1 MLPPGTPTPQEFLD
15 AAADAA
21 EKKEQMQKNLTALMK
36 TPEFSSKSDLY
47 TATTRTTSPDNA
59 PVQDESEISKLL
71 ESTEYSTKGTREKP
85 SVLKFPTEIGM
96 NQVPHAVQFKIFW
109 RWQKD
114 MQVDK
119 NKKIEEETKIQLLK
133 SQLGKATQSASA
145 VNYGNFLSEFELP
158 GENLSRKFTT
168 SSAILDT
175 EETQNLQSQIISS
188 QTVVDSL
195 SNRIATAAGG
205 QNLSQNERAQKLSS
219 SDVQLATTAGNAALG
234 PVQFNPSTAAVAAV
248 ASISLAQVTV
258 AQYDQMTSIYLP
270 MCTSI
275 NNEDIFSYNDASFK
289 LVSGTIEAVS
299 GSGAGFVD
307 AVKQA
312 AGAAIGYA
320 TDKVGIGAER
330 QLLMGT
336 VINPRLE
343 KMFKQ
348 KEFRTFSFAWE
359 LYARSDIET
368 RMIQDIIETFRY
380 HAHPAIQD
388 QAFGDGQSNAEIMLR
403 VPAEFEIRF
412 LSTNPNSK
420 GFIENEY
427 IPKIARCV
435 ATNIQVNYT
444 PQSLFST
451 FRDNAPIGVN
461 LTIQFSEIGLLTRE
475 AVEQGF

>member
-1 MLPPGTPTPQEFLD
+1 MLPPGTPTLEQANE
-15 AAADAA
+15 AAATKALKQ
-21 EKKEQMQKNLTALMK
+21 EELTALLK
-36 TPEFSSKSDLY
+36 TPAFSSKSDLY

-109 RWQKD
+109 RWQKE
-114 MQVDK
+114 MASDK
-119 NKKIEEETKIQLLK
+119 EKKVEEEKKIQMIEFGTRNPEASVLLPYIFPKQNIGNQTKI
-133 SQLGKATQSASA
+133 
-145 VNYGNFLSEFELP
+145 E
-158 GENLSRKFTT
+158 
-168 SSAILDT
+168 
-175 EETQNLQSQIISS
+175 SS

-205 QNLSQNERAQKLSS
+205 QSLSQNERAQKLTS
-219 SDVQLATTAGNAALG
+219 SDVQLAAQNVVWAAITTQNSAAILAASVALG
-234 PVQFNPSTAAVAAV
+234 
-248 ASISLAQVTV
+248 QVSV

-275 NNEDIFSYNDASFK
+275 NNEDIFSYNDAGFK
-289 LVSGTIEAVS
+289 AVNGTIEALS
-299 GSGAGFVD
+299 GGGASVID
-307 AVKQA
+307 AIKQA
-312 AGAAIGYA
+312 TGAVIGWA
-320 TDKVGIGAER
+320 TDKVGIGPER

-359 LYARSDIET
+359 LYARSEIET

-380 HAHPAIQD
+380 HAHPAIQT
-388 QAFGDGQSNAEIMLR
+388 QVSGEGQSSVEIMLR

-475 AVEQGF
+475 AVESGF

>member
-1 MLPPGTPTPQEFLD
+1 MLPLGIPTPQEFFD
-15 AAADAA
+15 AAA
-21 EKKEQMQKNLTALMK
+21 KKEQMQEDLTALLK
-36 TPEFSSKSDLY
+36 TPSFSSKSNLY

-71 ESTEYSTKGTREKP
+71 ESTEYSTKGTRAKP

-109 RWQKD
+109 RWQNDILIK
-114 MQVDK
+114 QL
-119 NKKIEEETKIQLLK
+119 EQEETNKIQLQSDL
-133 SQLGKATQSASA
+133 QTANRTIGLATQSASV
-145 VNYGNFLSEFELP
+145 VNYGNLMSEFELP

-168 SSAILDT
+168 SSAIVDT
-175 EETQNLQSQIISS
+175 EQAQNLQSKITSS

-205 QNLSQNERAQKLSS
+205 QNLSQNERAQKLTS
-219 SDVQLATTAGNAALG
+219 SDVQGAVGVGVIAAAPIPFG
-234 PVQFNPSTAAVAAV
+234 VANTIAADVA
-248 ASISLAQVTV
+248 LTQVSV

-289 LVSGTIEAVS
+289 AVNGTIEALS
-299 GSGAGFVD
+299 GSGAGAID
-307 AVKQA
+307 ATMQA
-312 AGAAIGYA
+312 AGKALGWA
-320 TDKVGIGAER
+320 TDKLGIGAER
-330 QLLMGT
+330 QLLLGT

-359 LYARSDIET
+359 LYARSEIET

-388 QAFGDGQSNAEIMLR
+388 QVLGDGQSNVEIMLR

-420 GFIENEY
+420 GFLENEY

-475 AVEQGF
+475 AVEKGF

>member
-1 MLPPGTPTPQEFLD
+1 MLPPGTPTPQEVFD
-15 AAADAA
+15 AAA
-21 EKKEQMQKNLTALMK
+21 KKEQMQEDLTALLK
-36 TPEFSSKSDLY
+36 TPAFSSKSDLY
-47 TATTRTTSPDNA
+47 TATTRTTSSDNA

-71 ESTEYSTKGTREKP
+71 ESTEYSTKGTRAKP

-109 RWQKD
+109 RWQKE
-114 MQVDK
+114 MASDK
-119 NKKIEEETKIQLLK
+119 DKKVEEEKKIQMIEFGTRNPEASVLLPYIFPKQNIGNQTKI
-133 SQLGKATQSASA
+133 
-145 VNYGNFLSEFELP
+145 E
-158 GENLSRKFTT
+158 
-168 SSAILDT
+168 
-175 EETQNLQSQIISS
+175 SS

-205 QNLSQNERAQKLSS
+205 QSLSQNERAQKLTS
-219 SDVQLATTAGNAALG
+219 SDVQLAAQNVVWAAITTQNSAAILAADVALG
-234 PVQFNPSTAAVAAV
+234 
-248 ASISLAQVTV
+248 QVSV

-270 MCTSI
+270 MCTTI
-275 NNEDIFSYNDASFK
+275 NNEDIFSYNDAGFK
-289 LVSGTIEAVS
+289 AVNGTIEALS
-299 GSGAGFVD
+299 GGGASVID
-307 AVKQA
+307 AIKQA
-312 AGAAIGYA
+312 TGAVIGWM
-320 TDKVGIGAER
+320 TDKVGIGPER

-359 LYARSDIET
+359 LYARSEIET

-380 HAHPAIQD
+380 HAHPAIQE
-388 QAFGDGQSNAEIMLR
+388 QASVDGQSNVEIMLR

-461 LTIQFSEIGLLTRE
+461 LTIQFSEIGLITRE
-475 AVEQGF
+475 AVESGF

>member
-1 MLPPGTPTPQEFLD
+1 MLPPGTPTPQEVFD
-15 AAADAA
+15 AAA
-21 EKKEQMQKNLTALMK
+21 KKEQMHEDLTALLK
-36 TPEFSSKSDLY
+36 TPAFSSKSDLY
-47 TATTRTTSPDNA
+47 TATTRTTSSDNA

-71 ESTEYSTKGTREKP
+71 ESTEYSTKGTRAKP

-109 RWQKD
+109 RWQND
-114 MQVDK
+114 MLIKQLEQEEK
-119 NKKIEEETKIQLLK
+119 NKIQLQSDLRTANRTIG
-133 SQLGKATQSASA
+133 LATQSASV
-145 VNYGNFLSEFELP
+145 VNYGNLMSEFELP

-168 SSAILDT
+168 SSAIIDT
-175 EETQNLQSQIISS
+175 EEAQNLQRKITSS

-205 QNLSQNERAQKLSS
+205 QNLSQNERAQKLTS
-219 SDVQLATTAGNAALG
+219 SDVQSAVGAAI
-234 PVQFNPSTAAVAAV
+234 VAASPIPFGV
-248 ASISLAQVTV
+248 AATIAADVALTQVSV

-289 LVSGTIEAVS
+289 AVNGTIEAVS
-299 GSGAGFVD
+299 GGGRGVVD
-307 AVKQA
+307 ATMQV
-312 AGAAIGYA
+312 AGAALGWA

-330 QLLMGT
+330 QLLLGT

-359 LYARSDIET
+359 LYARSEIET
-368 RMIQDIIETFRY
+368 SMIQDIIETFRY

-388 QAFGDGQSNAEIMLR
+388 QVLGDGQSNVEIMLR

-420 GFIENEY
+420 GFLENEY

-475 AVEQGF
+475 AVEKGF

>member
-1 MLPPGTPTPQEFLD
+1 MLPPGTPTPQEVFD
-15 AAADAA
+15 AAA
-21 EKKEQMQKNLTALMK
+21 KKEQMQEDLTALLK
-36 TPEFSSKSDLY
+36 TPAFSSKSDLY
-47 TATTRTTSPDNA
+47 TATTRTTSSDNA

-71 ESTEYSTKGTREKP
+71 ESTEYSTKGTRAKP

-109 RWQKD
+109 RWQKE
-114 MQVDK
+114 MASDK
-119 NKKIEEETKIQLLK
+119 DKKVEEEKKIQMIEFGTRNPEASVLLPYIFPKQNIGNQTKI
-133 SQLGKATQSASA
+133 
-145 VNYGNFLSEFELP
+145 E
-158 GENLSRKFTT
+158 
-168 SSAILDT
+168 
-175 EETQNLQSQIISS
+175 SS

-205 QNLSQNERAQKLSS
+205 QSLSQNERAQKLTS
-219 SDVQLATTAGNAALG
+219 SDVQLAAQNVVWAAITTQNSAAILAADVALG
-234 PVQFNPSTAAVAAV
+234 
-248 ASISLAQVTV
+248 QVSV

-270 MCTSI
+270 MCTTI
-275 NNEDIFSYNDASFK
+275 NNEDIFSYNDAGFK
-289 LVSGTIEAVS
+289 AVNGTIEALS
-299 GSGAGFVD
+299 GGGASVID
-307 AVKQA
+307 AIKQA
-312 AGAAIGYA
+312 TGAVIGWM
-320 TDKVGIGAER
+320 TDKVGIGPER

-359 LYARSDIET
+359 LYARSEIET

-380 HAHPAIQD
+380 HAHPAIQT
-388 QAFGDGQSNAEIMLR
+388 QVAGEGQSSVEIMLR

-461 LTIQFSEIGLLTRE
+461 LTIQFSEIGLITRE
-475 AVEQGF
+475 AVESGF

>member
-1 MLPPGTPTPQEFLD
+1 MLPPGTPTPQEFHD
-15 AAADAA
+15 AAA
-21 EKKEQMQKNLTALMK
+21 KKEQMQEDLTALLK
-36 TPEFSSKSDLY
+36 TPAFSSKSDLY
-47 TATTRTTSPDNA
+47 TATTRTTSSDNA

-71 ESTEYSTKGTREKP
+71 ESTEYSTKGTRAKP

-109 RWQKD
+109 RWQND
-114 MQVDK
+114 MLIKQLK
-119 NKKIEEETKIQLLK
+119 QEETNKTQLQSDL
-133 SQLGKATQSASA
+133 QTANRTIGLATQSAS
-145 VNYGNFLSEFELP
+145 VINYGNLMSEFELP

-168 SSAILDT
+168 SSAIIDT
-175 EETQNLQSQIISS
+175 EEAQNLQSKITSS

-205 QNLSQNERAQKLSS
+205 QNLSQNERAQKLTS
-219 SDVQLATTAGNAALG
+219 SDMQLAAQTAL
-234 PVQFNPSTAAVAAV
+234 VAARPLGVNALV
-248 ASISLAQVTV
+248 AASVALTQVSV

-289 LVSGTIEAVS
+289 VVNGTIEAVS
-299 GSGAGFVD
+299 GGGAGAINATSQ
-307 AVKQA
+307 AV
-312 AGAAIGYA
+312 GAALGWA

-330 QLLMGT
+330 QLLLGT

-359 LYARSDIET
+359 LYARSEIET

-388 QAFGDGQSNAEIMLR
+388 QVLGDGQSNVEIMLR

-420 GFIENEY
+420 GFLENEY

-475 AVEQGF
+475 AVESGF

>member
-1 MLPPGTPTPQEFLD
+1 MLPPGTPTPQEVFD
-15 AAADAA
+15 AAA
-21 EKKEQMQKNLTALMK
+21 KKEQMQEDLTALLK
-36 TPEFSSKSDLY
+36 TPAFSSKSDLY
-47 TATTRTTSPDNA
+47 TATTRTTSSDNA

-71 ESTEYSTKGTREKP
+71 ESTEYSTKGTRAKP

-114 MQVDK
+114 MSTDVKKLEKEQDK
-119 NKKIEEETKIQLLK
+119 KLQLQ
-133 SQLGKATQSASA
+133 SDLGAATQSASV
-145 VNYGNFLSEFELP
+145 VNYGNLMSEFELP

-175 EETQNLQSQIISS
+175 EETRNLQRKITSS

-195 SNRIATAAGG
+195 SNRIATANG
-205 QNLSQNERAQKLSS
+205 QNLSSNERAQRLTS
-219 SDVQLATTAGNAALG
+219 SDVQLATTAGNAAIG
-234 PVQFNPSTAAVAAV
+234 PVQFLPSTAAVAAV
-248 ASISLAQVTV
+248 AAASLAQVSV

-289 LVSGTIEAVS
+289 VVNGAIEALS
-299 GSGAGFVD
+299 GG
-307 AVKQA
+307 A
-312 AGAAIGYA
+312 AGAINATSQAVGAVLGWA

-330 QLLMGT
+330 QLLLGT

-359 LYARSDIET
+359 LYARSEIET

-380 HAHPAIQD
+380 HAHPAIQE
-388 QAFGDGQSNAEIMLR
+388 QASVDGQTNVEIMLR

-420 GFIENEY
+420 GFLENEY

-475 AVEQGF
+475 AVESGF

>member
-1 MLPPGTPTPQEFLD
+1 MLPPGTPTLEQANE
-15 AAADAA
+15 AAATKALKQ
-21 EKKEQMQKNLTALMK
+21 EELTALLK
-36 TPEFSSKSDLY
+36 TPAFSSKSDLY

-109 RWQKD
+109 RWQKE
-114 MQVDK
+114 MASDK
-119 NKKIEEETKIQLLK
+119 EKKVEEEKKIQMIEFGTRNPEASVLLPYIFPKQNIGNQTKI
-133 SQLGKATQSASA
+133 
-145 VNYGNFLSEFELP
+145 E
-158 GENLSRKFTT
+158 
-168 SSAILDT
+168 
-175 EETQNLQSQIISS
+175 SS

-205 QNLSQNERAQKLSS
+205 QSLSQNERAQKLTS
-219 SDVQLATTAGNAALG
+219 SDVQLAAQNVVWAAITTQNSAAILAASVALG
-234 PVQFNPSTAAVAAV
+234 
-248 ASISLAQVTV
+248 QVSV

-275 NNEDIFSYNDASFK
+275 NNEDIFSYNDAGFK
-289 LVSGTIEAVS
+289 AVNGTIEALS
-299 GSGAGFVD
+299 GGGASVID
-307 AVKQA
+307 AIKQA
-312 AGAAIGYA
+312 TGAVIGWA
-320 TDKVGIGAER
+320 TDKVGIGPER

-359 LYARSDIET
+359 LYARSEIET

-380 HAHPAIQD
+380 HAHPAIQT
-388 QAFGDGQSNAEIMLR
+388 QVSGEGQSSVEIMLR

-461 LTIQFSEIGLLTRE
+461 LTIQFSEIGLITRE
-475 AVEQGF
+475 AVESGF

>member
-1 MLPPGTPTPQEFLD
+1 MLPPGTPTPQEVFD
-15 AAADAA
+15 AAA
-21 EKKEQMQKNLTALMK
+21 KKEQMQEDLTALLK
-36 TPEFSSKSDLY
+36 TPAFSSKSDLY
-47 TATTRTTSPDNA
+47 TATTRTTSSDNA

-71 ESTEYSTKGTREKP
+71 ESTEYSTKGTRAKP

-109 RWQKD
+109 RWQND
-114 MQVDK
+114 MLIKQLEQEEK
-119 NKKIEEETKIQLLK
+119 NKIQLQSDL
-133 SQLGKATQSASA
+133 QTANRTIGLATQSASV
-145 VNYGNFLSEFELP
+145 VNYGNLMSEFELP

-168 SSAILDT
+168 SSAIVDT
-175 EETQNLQSQIISS
+175 KEAQNLQSKITSS

-205 QNLSQNERAQKLSS
+205 QNLSQNERAQKLTS
-219 SDVQLATTAGNAALG
+219 SDVQGAVVVAGIAAAPTPFG
-234 PVQFNPSTAAVAAV
+234 VANTIAADV
-248 ASISLAQVTV
+248 ILTQVSV

-289 LVSGTIEAVS
+289 VVNGAIEAVS
-299 GSGAGFVD
+299 GGGRGLVD
-307 AVKQA
+307 ATMQA
-312 AGAAIGYA
+312 AGAALGWA

-330 QLLMGT
+330 QLLLGT

-359 LYARSDIET
+359 LYARSEIET

-388 QAFGDGQSNAEIMLR
+388 QAFGDGQSNVEIMLR

-420 GFIENEY
+420 GFLENEY

-475 AVEQGF
+475 AVEKGF

>member
-1 MLPPGTPTPQEFLD
+1 MLPPGTPTPQELLD
-15 AAADAA
+15 AAA
-21 EKKEQMQKNLTALMK
+21 KKEQMQEDLTALMK
-36 TPEFSSKSDLY
+36 TPAFSSKSDLY

-71 ESTEYSTKGTREKP
+71 ESTEYSTKGTRAKP

-114 MQVDK
+114 MALDK
-119 NKKIEEETKIQLLK
+119 EKKIEEEEKIQLLK
-133 SQLGKATQSASA
+133 SQLGAATQSVSA
-145 VNYGNFLSEFELP
+145 VNYGNLMSEFELP

-175 EETQNLQSQIISS
+175 EEAQNLQSKITSS
-188 QTVVDSL
+188 QTIVDSL
-195 SNRIATAAGG
+195 SNRIATANG
-205 QNLSQNERAQKLSS
+205 QNLSSNERAQRLTS
-219 SDVQLATTAGNAALG
+219 SDVQLATTAGNAAIG
-234 PVQFNPSTAAVAAV
+234 PVQFLPSTAAVAAV
-248 ASISLAQVTV
+248 AAASLAQVSV

-289 LVSGTIEAVS
+289 VVNGAIEALS
-299 GSGAGFVD
+299 GGGAGAINATSQ
-307 AVKQA
+307 AV
-312 AGAAIGYA
+312 GAVLGWA

-330 QLLMGT
+330 QLLLGT

-359 LYARSDIET
+359 LYARSEIET

-380 HAHPAIQD
+380 HAHPAIQE
-388 QAFGDGQSNAEIMLR
+388 QASVDGQSNVEIMLR

-420 GFIENEY
+420 GFLENEY

-444 PQSLFST
+444 PHSLFST
-451 FRDNAPIGVN
+451 F
-461 LTIQFSEIGLLTRE
+461 
-475 AVEQGF
+475 

>member
-1 MLPPGTPTPQEFLD
+1 MLPPGTPTPQEVFD
-15 AAADAA
+15 AAA
-21 EKKEQMQKNLTALMK
+21 KKEQMQEDLTALLK
-36 TPEFSSKSDLY
+36 TPAFSSKSDLY
-47 TATTRTTSPDNA
+47 TATTRTTSSDNA

-109 RWQKD
+109 RWQKE
-114 MQVDK
+114 MASDK
-119 NKKIEEETKIQLLK
+119 EKKVEEEKKIQMIEFGTRNPEASVLLPYIFPKQNIGNQTKI
-133 SQLGKATQSASA
+133 
-145 VNYGNFLSEFELP
+145 E
-158 GENLSRKFTT
+158 
-168 SSAILDT
+168 
-175 EETQNLQSQIISS
+175 SS

-205 QNLSQNERAQKLSS
+205 QSLSQNERAQKLTS
-219 SDVQLATTAGNAALG
+219 SDVQLAAQNVVWAAITTQNSAAILAASVALG
-234 PVQFNPSTAAVAAV
+234 
-248 ASISLAQVTV
+248 QVSV

-275 NNEDIFSYNDASFK
+275 NNEDIFSYNDAGFK
-289 LVSGTIEAVS
+289 AVNGNIEALS
-299 GSGAGFVD
+299 GGAGGFID
-307 AVKQA
+307 ALKQA
-312 AGAAIGYA
+312 TSAALDWATGKAGIELE
-320 TDKVGIGAER
+320 K

-359 LYARSDIET
+359 LYARSEIET

-388 QAFGDGQSNAEIMLR
+388 QVLGDDQSNVEIMLR

-461 LTIQFSEIGLLTRE
+461 LTIQFSEIGLITRE
-475 AVEQGF
+475 AVESGF

>member
-1 MLPPGTPTPQEFLD
+1 
-15 AAADAA
+15 
-21 EKKEQMQKNLTALMK
+21 
-36 TPEFSSKSDLY
+36 
-47 TATTRTTSPDNA
+47 
-59 PVQDESEISKLL
+59 
-71 ESTEYSTKGTREKP
+71 
-85 SVLKFPTEIGM
+85 
-96 NQVPHAVQFKIFW
+96 
-109 RWQKD
+109 
-114 MQVDK
+114 
-119 NKKIEEETKIQLLK
+119 
-133 SQLGKATQSASA
+133 
-145 VNYGNFLSEFELP
+145 
-158 GENLSRKFTT
+158 
-168 SSAILDT
+168 
-175 EETQNLQSQIISS
+175 
-188 QTVVDSL
+188 
-195 SNRIATAAGG
+195 
-205 QNLSQNERAQKLSS
+205 
-219 SDVQLATTAGNAALG
+219 
-234 PVQFNPSTAAVAAV
+234 
-248 ASISLAQVTV
+248 
-258 AQYDQMTSIYLP
+258 

-289 LVSGTIEAVS
+289 AVNGTIEAVS
-299 GSGAGFVD
+299 GGGRGVVD
-307 AVKQA
+307 ATMQV
-312 AGAAIGYA
+312 AGAALGWA

-330 QLLMGT
+330 QLLLGT

-359 LYARSDIET
+359 LYARSEIET

-388 QAFGDGQSNAEIMLR
+388 QAFGDGQSNVEIMLR

-420 GFIENEY
+420 GFLENEY

-475 AVEQGF
+475 AVEKGF